1 MVRSDFEIA
10 QSVIAENSKKRI
22 NLISVTN
29 VSLWEPG
36 SNFGIFKQSSKNSPH
51 HLWFKRCCNDNL
63 LTVVKN
69 WAACHFWRA
78 KMWQWNFGN

>member
-10 QSVIAENSKKRI
+10 QSVIAENSQKRI

-36 SNFGIFKQSSKNSPH
+36 SNFGIFKQSSKNSPY

-69 WAACHFWRA
+69 
-78 KMWQWNFGN
+78 

>member
-10 QSVIAENSKKRI
+10 QSVIAENSQKRI

-36 SNFGIFKQSSKNSPH
+36 SNFGIFKQSSKNSPY
-51 HLWFKRCCNDNL
+51 HL
-63 LTVVKN
+63 
-69 WAACHFWRA
+69 
-78 KMWQWNFGN
+78 